1 MGWPMIHVSSS
12 GQASPRNS
20 PRVLGHDRVDCVQR
34 WLLPEFESFHLL
46 DRLKHH
52 RRDRV
57 QQNCPRASGS
67 NGVGW
72 CERQGR
78 GAAQLF
84 LPPPL
89 SWPCRVRSCRR
100 RAPRSCSS
108 KFVNVPH
115 STVNSPMRSPLLHC
129 NGSSNRLSL
138 VGWVYKNGCH
148 VQSSTGGLAA
158 ASLTH
163 LQ

>member
-1 MGWPMIHVSSS
+1 MIHVSSS

-84 LPPPL
+84 LPPPPQL
-89 SWPCRVRSCRR
+89 ALQGSFLPEARTQELLVQVRE
-100 RAPRSCSS
+100 RAALDCE
-108 KFVNVPH
+108 
-115 STVNSPMRSPLLHC
+115 
-129 NGSSNRLSL
+129 
-138 VGWVYKNGCH
+138 
-148 VQSSTGGLAA
+148 
-158 ASLTH
+158 
-163 LQ
+163 